1 MSDNWI
7 LSRDRLPE
15 VGEDVILYFKDTVHT
30 HPSWPKI
37 DVKPAWRCNV
47 GEKNSPDGDWAIEGR
62 LGNFVIPLQDGIA
75 WMPLPALPLTLLNDG
90 E

>member
-1 MSDNWI
+1 MSGKWI
-7 LSRDRLPE
+7 LSRDGLPE
-15 VGEDVILYFKDTVHT
+15 VGEDVILFFKDSFHK
-30 HPSWPKI
+30 HPSRPKI

-47 GEKNSPDGDWAIEGR
+47 GEKNSPEGDWAIEGR
-62 LGNFVIPLQDGIA
+62 LGNYVIPLQDGIA